1 MKMVGIPKNLAT
13 KRDVMNLQEM
23 AKNNLI
29 DRKEW
34 IARLEELKT
43 EDTFNIPV
51 LEKGDGF
58 FIIPKTERELPAA
71 YDAKIVTTL
80 NEGGDEEQQNQE
92 VYQIA
97 GEIEGD
103 FLTLKGGFQEADKL
117 GLTQEEITKLIEEL
131 V

>member
-1 MKMVGIPKNLAT
+1 MVGIPKNLAT

-58 FIIPKTERELPAA
+58 CIIPKTERELPAA

-117 GLTQEEITKLIEEL
+117 GLTQEEIIKLIEEL

>member
-1 MKMVGIPKNLAT
+1 MVGIPKNLAT

-117 GLTQEEITKLIEEL
+117 GLTQEEIIKLIEEL

>member
-1 MKMVGIPKNLAT
+1 MVGIPKNLAT